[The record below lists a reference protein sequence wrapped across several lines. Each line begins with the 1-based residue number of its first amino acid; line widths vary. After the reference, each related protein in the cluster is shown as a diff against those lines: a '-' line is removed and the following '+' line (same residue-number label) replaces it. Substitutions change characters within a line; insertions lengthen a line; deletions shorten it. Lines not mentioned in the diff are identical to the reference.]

1 MVNINISGIRIFIYN
16 EELSN
21 YVLFIQ
27 FFFVKD
33 YKTLFDYIKMLR
45 DIYVHLLRG
54 YKYKFDFLLC
64 IETDDGE
71 EEFKWV
77 EQTNDNFVQFLCI
90 INERKEKSE
99 EDSDNKEKE
108 DSNNKEKEDSNNK
121 EKEDS
126 NNKEKEDSNNKEK
139 EDSNNKEHNE
149 KRELND
155 KEKELCEKNYTKEK
169 LKGKKKN
176 ELLEIAEKLKIER
189 WKNKHIKYNTIA
201 DIIDAIL
208 TN

>member
-121 EKEDS
+121 E
-126 NNKEKEDSNNKEK
+126 
-139 EDSNNKEHNE
+139 HNE